1 MGTLPPLHA
10 GATMEGYRVIIDLGN
25 SLLIVCT
32 NYTGFLI
39 TTYIGD
45 CHRCRTVHQEYSSQS
60 DLCQLP

>member
-1 MGTLPPLHA
+1 
-10 GATMEGYRVIIDLGN
+10 MEGYRVIIDLGN

-45 CHRCRTVHQEYSSQS
+45 CHRCGALRVIVTVESYCAPIIFQS
-60 DLCQLP
+60 K